1 MKRLTLL
8 LLVTCVIALAISGC
22 FRGEKEKSLIV
33 DNVKLLLE
41 DNTVTLFSLSRVFG
55 IELTFS
61 SDISIDSLTSSEQML
76 MIHKGDGEK
85 TLVALAKIGE
95 EIEEGEKLLT
105 IAGISS
111 LEGLLLKA
119 ESEII
124 LQDSATP
131 PLPNGI
137 CVVDTA
143 ISPSSSGFFYVH
155 GKGLSNVGGIA
166 VTINYDSTYFT
177 VDTTQGNNGVTALGT
192 FSQGLLIV
200 DSSTAGTLKVDAA
213 FMSAKNISDEDMFKV
228 HVTTKTKVGESNVAI
243 SGEVR
248 DPNTN
253 LIQTT
258 FTGGKVKVGEE
269 CKLLGDFNNDCTV
282 NLQDFIVFA
291 QHYNSVS
298 GDTRYGVLYDIH
310 PAEMGTGA
318 WAGIYCKAT
327 PDGQIKLGDFIVFAN
342 NYGKQCPTPPTNPT
356 ISGYVRDPDNDNMPV
371 AGVTMNFSGIGTTTT
386 NTNGYYSKQV
396 TSGWTGTVTPSQ
408 SGYTFTPTSR
418 SYNNVT
424 SDVSNENYQRDPPC
438 TLPGTPYNPSP
449 GNANTITY
457 VPVTLTWT
465 CANATSYDV
474 YFGTSTTPP
483 KVGTVTSASY
493 SPGLLNPG
501 RYYWKIVAKNNCGQT
516 SGPTWYF
523 DVLYVS
529 LSNGTAYGSFP
540 GTTGSQRYFMISNV
554 TAGSLL
560 TVELYGGTGDA
571 DLYVRKNSWPSTS
584 SYDWRSYNTGN
595 TEKIEI
601 PNAAGG
607 TYYVM
612 VRSYSSYTGVYIKAT
627 WGTQAI
633 IDDNFESY
641 ATGNL
646 TSVPWGQVV
655 TSGTSNIQIGNWGN
669 PGKCATF
676 YDPTAEGYAI
686 LNKAWTSFKKGTLEF
701 DFRIANTSSFYGVR
715 FYPAFTAPAIYI
727 GDEGDGFGIYAQKG
741 DGSRQKMMSISP
753 NTYYSVKLDID
764 LTAATPYYRV
774 YVNGSYKGQIS
785 SITNTEGIQF
795 LAFSDRICTWLD
807 LDNIKLVNTGTFIA
821 ATDQELDSSGIDT
834 ESLLKDL

>member
-1 MKRLTLL
+1 M
-8 LLVTCVIALAISGC
+8 S
-22 FRGEKEKSLIV
+22 
-33 DNVKLLLE
+33 NE
-41 DNTVTLFSLSRVFG
+41 DY
-55 IELTFS
+55 
-61 SDISIDSLTSSEQML
+61 Q
-76 MIHKGDGEK
+76 
-85 TLVALAKIGE
+85 
-95 EIEEGEKLLT
+95 
-105 IAGISS
+105 
-111 LEGLLLKA
+111 
-119 ESEII
+119 
-124 LQDSATP
+124 
-131 PLPNGI
+131 
-137 CVVDTA
+137 
-143 ISPSSSGFFYVH
+143 
-155 GKGLSNVGGIA
+155 GG
-166 VTINYDSTYFT
+166 
-177 VDTTQGNNGVTALGT
+177 TQ
-192 FSQGLLIV
+192 
-200 DSSTAGTLKVDAA
+200 
-213 FMSAKNISDEDMFKV
+213 
-228 HVTTKTKVGESNVAI
+228 
-243 SGEVR
+243 
-248 DPNTN
+248 
-253 LIQTT
+253 
-258 FTGGKVKVGEE
+258 
-269 CKLLGDFNNDCTV
+269 
-282 NLQDFIVFA
+282 
-291 QHYNSVS
+291 
-298 GDTRYGVLYDIH
+298 
-310 PAEMGTGA
+310 
-318 WAGIYCKAT
+318 
-327 PDGQIKLGDFIVFAN
+327 
-342 NYGKQCPTPPTNPT
+342 PTNPT
-356 ISGYVRDPDNDNMPV
+356 ISGYVRNPDNTPV
-371 AGVTMNFSGIGTTTT
+371 SGVTMNFSGIGTTTT

-408 SGYTFTPTSR
+408 SGYTFTPASRSYNNVTSDVSNENYQRNDPQPTNPTISGYVRKSDNTPIAGVTMTFTGIGTTITNSNGYYSKQVTSGWTGTVTPSLSSWTFIPTSR

-424 SDVSNENYQRDPPC
+424 SDVSNENYQGNQSCP
-438 TLPGTPYNPSP
+438 LPGTPYNPSP
-449 GNANTITY
+449 GNANTLTY
-457 VPVTLTWT
+457 VPVTLTWA

-529 LSNGTAYGSFP
+529 LSNGNAYGSFP
-540 GTTGSQRYFMISNV
+540 GTTGSQRYFMIRNV

-571 DLYVRKNSWPSTS
+571 DLYVRKSSWPSKS

-601 PNAAGG
+601 ANAAGG

-612 VRSYSSYTGVYIKAT
+612 VRSYSSYTGVYIRAT

>member
-33 DNVKLLLE
+33 DNVKLVLE
-41 DNTVTLFSLSRVFG
+41 DNTVTLFSLSRAYG

-61 SDISIDSLTSSEQML
+61 SDISRDSLTAPEQML

-95 EIEEGEKLLT
+95 EIEEGERLLT

-119 ESEII
+119 ESEIL

-143 ISPSSSGFFYVH
+143 IPPSSSGFFYVH

-177 VDTTQGNNGVTALGT
+177 VDTTQGNDGVTALGT

-213 FMSAKNISDEDMFKV
+213 FMNAKNIADEDMFKV

-243 SGEVR
+243 TGEVR

-258 FTGGKVKVGEE
+258 FTGGKVKIGEE

-298 GDTRYGVLYDIH
+298 GDTRYGVLYDMH
-310 PAEMGTGA
+310 PAQMGTGA

-356 ISGYVRDPDNDNMPV
+356 ISGYVRKSDNTPI
-371 AGVTMNFSGIGTTTT
+371 AGVTMTFSGIGTTTT
-386 NTNGYYSKQV
+386 NSNGYYSKQV
-396 TSGWTGTVTPSQ
+396 TSGWSGTVTPSL
-408 SGYTFTPTSR
+408 SSWTFIPTSR
-418 SYNNVT
+418 SYSNVT
-424 SDVSNENYQRDPPC
+424 GDMSNENYQRDPPC

-457 VPVTLTWT
+457 VPVTLTWA

-529 LSNGTAYGSFP
+529 LSNGNAYGSFP
-540 GTTGSQRYFMISNV
+540 GTTGSQRYFIISNV

-571 DLYVRKNSWPSTS
+571 DLYVRKSSWPSTS

-612 VRSYSSYTGVYIKAT
+612 VRSYSSYTGVYIRAT

-655 TSGTSNIQIGNWGN
+655 TSGTSNIQIGSWGN
-669 PGKCATF
+669 PGKSATF
-676 YDPTAEGYAI
+676 YDPTPEGYAT
-686 LNKAWTSFKKGTLEF
+686 LSKAWTSFKKGTLEF
-701 DFRIANTSSFYGVR
+701 DFRIADTSSFYGVR
-715 FYPAFTAPAIYI
+715 FYPVFTAPAIYI
-727 GDEGDGFGIYAQKG
+727 GDEGSGFGIYAQKA

-764 LTAATPYYRV
+764 LTAASPYYRV

-785 SITNTEGIQF
+785 SVTNTEGIQL
-795 LAFSDRICTWLD
+795 LAFNDRICTWLD

>member
-1 MKRLTLL
+1 MKRLTLF
-8 LLVTCVIALAISGC
+8 LLVTCIIALTISGC

-33 DNVKLLLE
+33 DNVRLLLE
-41 DNTVTLFSLSRVFG
+41 GDTVTLFSLSRVYG

-61 SDISIDSLTSSEQML
+61 SDISSDSLTSSEQML

-143 ISPSSSGFFYVH
+143 ISPGSSGFFYVH

-177 VDTTQGNNGVTALGT
+177 VDTTQGNNGVTILGT
-192 FSQGLLIV
+192 CGTGLNIV
-200 DSSTAGTLKVDAA
+200 TNSAGKVEISTA
-213 FMSAKNISDEDMFKV
+213 FMSAKNIADEDMYKV
-228 HVTTKTKVGESNVAI
+228 HVTTKTKLGETNLTMT
-243 SGEVR
+243 GEVR
-248 DPNTN
+248 KPD
-253 LIQTT
+253 TT
-258 FTGGKVKVGEE
+258 IIPTVFTGGKVKVGEE

-310 PAEMGTGA
+310 PAQMGTGA

-327 PDGQIKLGDFIVFAN
+327 PDGQTKLGDFIVFAN

-356 ISGYVRDPDNDNMPV
+356 ISGYVRNLDNTPV
-371 AGVTMNFSGIGTTTT
+371 SGVTMSFSGIGTTTT

-424 SDVSNENYQRDPPC
+424 SDVSNENYQRNPPC
-438 TLPGTPYNPSP
+438 TLPGTPYSPSP
-449 GNANTITY
+449 GNANTIAY
-457 VPVTLTWT
+457 VPVTLAWT

-474 YFGTSTTPP
+474 YFGTSATPP
-483 KVGTVTSASY
+483 KVGTVISASY

-529 LSNGTAYGSFP
+529 LSNGNAYGSFS
-540 GTTGSQRYFMISNV
+540 GTAGTQRYFMISNV